1 MERSVSVTVEN
12 RLWFNAYR
20 EVVTETDN
28 EPDWTLMEY
37 LPLISSGPVLDLAM
51 GNGRNA
57 LFFAKLGFEVDCVDV
72 SKTWVKKCR
81 ERAKE
86 ENLNMHIYEARL
98 PAFEIPQRR
107 YALII
112 ASKILQLLRVPEIQA
127 IAEQIYSGLAKRGI
141 LYVRTFS
148 VEHVKRSEKIPQLE
162 QVEPNT
168 YYSPEH
174 QQTYHYFTRDELPS
188 LFPKLKILY
197 YIDGIEVDR
206 TRKKPRYP
214 WVIEYLGQRMR

>member
-1 MERSVSVTVEN
+1 MTSEN
-12 RLWFNAYR
+12 RLWFDAYQS
-20 EVVTETDN
+20 VVKETGN

-37 LPLISSGPVLDLAM
+37 LPFISSDPVLDLAM

-57 LFFAKLGFEVDCVDV
+57 LFFAKMGFEVDCVDV

-81 ERAKE
+81 DYAKE
-86 ENLNMHIYEARL
+86 ENLKMRVYKARL
-98 PAFEIPQRR
+98 QTVAIPPRR
-107 YALII
+107 YSLII
-112 ASKILQLLRVPEIQA
+112 ASKILQLLRIVEIEA
-127 IAEQIYSGLAKRGI
+127 IAEQIYAGLAKRGI

-168 YYSPEH
+168 YYSPKH
-174 QQTYHYFTRDELPS
+174 QQTYHYFTRDELPT
-188 LFPKLKILY
+188 LFPKLKVLY

-206 TRKKPRYP
+206 TLKKPRYP
-214 WVIEYLGQRMR
+214 WVIEYLGQRTH

>member
-1 MERSVSVTVEN
+1 MTLEN
-12 RLWFNAYR
+12 RLWFDAYQG
-20 EVVTETDN
+20 VVTETGN

-37 LPLISSGPVLDLAM
+37 LPLISSGHVLELAM

-57 LFFAKLGFEVDCVDV
+57 LFFAKMGFEVDCVDV

-81 ERAKE
+81 DCAKK
-86 ENLNMHIYEARL
+86 ENLKMRVYEAKL
-98 PAFEIPQRR
+98 QTFAIPQRR
-107 YALII
+107 YSLII
-112 ASKILQLLRVPEIQA
+112 ASKILQLLRIVEIEA
-127 IAEQIYSGLAKRGI
+127 IAEQIYAGLAKQGI

-174 QQTYHYFTRDELPS
+174 KQTYHYFTRDELPS
-188 LFPKLKILY
+188 LFPKLKVLY
-197 YIDGIEVDR
+197 CIDGVEIDR
-206 TRKKPRYP
+206 TLKKPRYP